1 MMSIGSENDL
11 VSVKVFCTLVKPYK
25 SKVVLVFLSDYKA
38 VVIEIADVYDSLLVE
53 LYNSFL
59 ASFYSQDPPLV
70 FLDLNDVDEFVKT

>member
-11 VSVKVFCTLVKPYK
+11 VSVKVFCALVKPYK
-25 SKVVLVFLSDYKA
+25 SKVVLVFFTNYKA

-59 ASFYSQDPPLV
+59 ASFYS
-70 FLDLNDVDEFVKT
+70 